1 MSIMRMRKFFSKPL
15 KVGKGKRTFAF
26 LTPAG
31 IVFVL
36 LIIVLLVGTY
46 YSFGGPPSGGPDE
59 GPAAKLT
66 ANVVT
71 IDGKPI
77 TRGQYLMALDIA
89 QRNFGEGIDATQ
101 MRYVKT
107 SILESIIDNHLKE
120 AAVKR
125 ERIKVT
131 RADIEAYR
139 DSRVEEIKQ
148 QRYPDTKSLR
158 DYLERKSMS
167 LEQLDESIR
176 ENLPDDESIKKQL
189 QFDKLQEQV
198 EAQVTMTDEQLKETF
213 TEVKARHIL
222 ITPEYMQQKA
232 ELEKAAEKT
241 AEAAGE
247 DKPEAEQEQ
256 PKAEGEAETE
266 ASPDEAPK
274 TELEAKISEEQAK
287 QQARALADK
296 LLADIKGGADFAKIA
311 QEQSQ
316 DFGSAPDGGD
326 LGWFKRGRM
335 VPEFEKAAFETE
347 PGKLSEIVET
357 EYGFHIIKVE
367 EKRQELPEDF
377 DSQKETYREQAMS
390 QEKMRVWQQYEKQ
403 LRDDAKVEIIDPELK
418 AYNLLDEGNK
428 TEGIAY
434 LEAAI
439 KLDSDNITARYELA
453 QLYDEAGMLDQ
464 AIEQLGNVTTNEYGA
479 RSPQAHFRLAELKE
493 KHGDA
498 DGAIQEYKSASD
510 WATAFTQGNYMM
522 HMRLR
527 GKFEELKKDDLVD
540 LEQAWIDDYTANQP
554 ETGFGGGMP
563 ITIPSQ

>member
-1 MSIMRMRKFFSKPL
+1 
-15 KVGKGKRTFAF
+15 
-26 LTPAG
+26 
-31 IVFVL
+31 
-36 LIIVLLVGTY
+36 
-46 YSFGGPPSGGPDE
+46 
-59 GPAAKLT
+59 
-66 ANVVT
+66 
-71 IDGKPI
+71 
-77 TRGQYLMALDIA
+77 MALDIA

-107 SILESIIDNHLKE
+107 SILDSIIDNHLKE

-131 RADIEAYR
+131 KADIEAYR
-139 DSRVEEIKQ
+139 DSKVEEIKQ

-198 EAQVTMTDEQLKETF
+198 EAQVTMTDEQLKESF

-232 ELEKAAEKT
+232 EQEKAAEKT
-241 AEAAGE
+241 PDAAGDDKPE
-247 DKPEAEQEQ
+247 GEQDKPEAE
-256 PKAEGEAETE
+256 GETE
-266 ASPDEAPK
+266 APADEAPK

-287 QQARALADK
+287 QQARELADK
-296 LLADIKGGADFAKIA
+296 LLADIKGGADFAKLA

-316 DFGSAPDGGD
+316 DFRSALDGGD

-335 VPEFEKAAFETE
+335 VPEFEKAAFSTE
-347 PGKLSEIVET
+347 PGKLSEIVGT

-377 DSQKETYREQAMS
+377 DSQKESYREQAMA

-418 AYNLLDEGNK
+418 AYSLLDEGSK
-428 TEGIAY
+428 TEGIAH
-434 LEAAI
+434 LEAAV
-439 KLDSDNITARYELA
+439 KLDPENATALYELA

-464 AIEQLGNVTTNEYGA
+464 AIEQLGKVTTNEYGA

-493 KHGDA
+493 KHGDIA
-498 DGAIQEYKSASD
+498 GAIQEYKSASD

-527 GKFEELKKDDLVD
+527 GKFEELKKDDLVEQ
-540 LEQAWIDDYTANQP
+540 EQAWIDDYMATQS
-554 ETGFGGGMP
+554 EMGVGGGMP
-563 ITIPSQ
+563 ITIPGQ

>member
-46 YSFGGPPSGGPDE
+46 YSFGGPQGGGPDE

-107 SILESIIDNHLKE
+107 SILDSIIDNHLKE

-131 RADIEAYR
+131 KADIEAYR
-139 DSRVEEIKQ
+139 DSKVEEIKQ

-198 EAQVTMTDEQLKETF
+198 EAQVTMTDEQLKESF

-232 ELEKAAEKT
+232 EQEKAAEKT
-241 AEAAGE
+241 PDAAGDDKPE
-247 DKPEAEQEQ
+247 GEQDKPEAE
-256 PKAEGEAETE
+256 GETE
-266 ASPDEAPK
+266 APADEAPK

-287 QQARALADK
+287 QQARELADK
-296 LLADIKGGADFAKIA
+296 LLADIKGGADFAKLA
-311 QEQSQ
+311 KEQSQ

-347 PGKLSEIVET
+347 PGKLSDIVET

-377 DSQKETYREQAMS
+377 DSQKESYREQAMS

-403 LRDDAKVEIIDPELK
+403 LRDDAEIEIIDPELK
-418 AYNLLDEGNK
+418 AYSLLDEGSK

-434 LEAAI
+434 LEGAI
-439 KLDSDNITARYELA
+439 KLDPGNITALYELA
-453 QLYDEAGMLDQ
+453 QLYDEAGMMKEAVDL
-464 AIEQLGNVTTNEYGA
+464 LSKVTTNEYGA
-479 RSPQAHFRLAELKE
+479 RSPQAHFRLAEFKE
-493 KHGDA
+493 KQGDT

-527 GKFEELKKDDLVD
+527 GKFEELKKADLVEQ
-540 LEQAWIDDYTANQP
+540 EQAWIDDYMATQS
-554 ETGFGGGMP
+554 EMGVGGGMP

>member
-46 YSFGGPPSGGPDE
+46 YSFGGPQGGGPDE

-107 SILESIIDNHLKE
+107 SILDSIIDNHLKE

-131 RADIEAYR
+131 KADIEAYR
-139 DSRVEEIKQ
+139 DSKVEEIKQ

-198 EAQVTMTDEQLKETF
+198 EAQVTMTDEQLKESF

-232 ELEKAAEKT
+232 EQEKAAEKT
-241 AEAAGE
+241 PDATGDDKPEGE
-247 DKPEAEQEQ
+247 QEKPEAE
-256 PKAEGEAETE
+256 GETE
-266 ASPDEAPK
+266 APADEAPK

-287 QQARALADK
+287 QQARELADK
-296 LLADIKGGADFAKIA
+296 LLADIKSGADFAKLA

-335 VPEFEKAAFETE
+335 VPEFEKAAFGTE

-377 DSQKETYREQAMS
+377 DSQKESYREQAMS

-403 LRDDAKVEIIDPELK
+403 LRDDAEIEIIDPELK
-418 AYNLLDEGNK
+418 AYSLLDEGSK

-434 LEAAI
+434 LEGAI
-439 KLDSDNITARYELA
+439 KLDPENITALYELA
-453 QLYDEAGMLDQ
+453 QLYDEAGMMKEAVDL
-464 AIEQLGNVTTNEYGA
+464 LSKVTTNEYGA
-479 RSPQAHFRLAELKE
+479 RSPQAHFRLAEFKE
-493 KHGDA
+493 KQGDT

-527 GKFEELKKDDLVD
+527 GKFEELKKADLVEQ
-540 LEQAWIDDYTANQP
+540 EQAWIDDYMATQS
-554 ETGFGGGMP
+554 EMGVGGGMP

>member
-1 MSIMRMRKFFSKPL
+1 MSIMRMRKFFGKPL
-15 KVGKGKRTFAF
+15 KVGKGKRTFAL

-46 YSFGGPPSGGPDE
+46 YSFGGPQGGGPDE

-107 SILESIIDNHLKE
+107 SILDSIIDNHLKE

-131 RADIEAYR
+131 KADIEAYR
-139 DSRVEEIKQ
+139 DSKVEEIKQ

-198 EAQVTMTDEQLKETF
+198 ESQVTMTDEQLKESF

-232 ELEKAAEKT
+232 ELEKALEKT
-241 AEAAGE
+241 PDAAGE
-247 DKPEAEQEQ
+247 DKPAGEQQKPE
-256 PKAEGEAETE
+256 AEGETE
-266 ASPDEAPK
+266 AASNDAPK

-287 QQARALADK
+287 QQARELADK
-296 LLADIKGGADFAKIA
+296 LLADINGGADFAKLA

-347 PGKLSEIVET
+347 PGKLSQIVET

-377 DSQKETYREQAMS
+377 DSQKESYREQAMS

-418 AYNLLDEGNK
+418 AYSLLDEGNK

-439 KLDSDNITARYELA
+439 KLDADNITARYELA
-453 QLYDEAGMLDQ
+453 QLYEQAGMLKE
-464 AIEQLGNVTTNEYGA
+464 AIEQLGKVTTNEYGA

-493 KHGDA
+493 KNADT

-527 GKFEELKKDDLVD
+527 GKFEELKKDDLA
-540 LEQAWIDDYTANQP
+540 EQEQTWIDDFMANQS
-554 ETGFGGGMP
+554 ESGFGGGMP

>member
-15 KVGKGKRTFAF
+15 KVGKSRRTFAF

-46 YSFGGPPSGGPDE
+46 YSFGGPPAGGPDS
-59 GPAAKLT
+59 GPSAKLS
-66 ANVVT
+66 ANVAT
-71 IDGKPI
+71 IDGKPL
-77 TRGQYLMALDIA
+77 TRAQYFAALDMAHRSI
-89 QRNFGEGIDATQ
+89 GEQVDATQ

-107 SILESIIDNHLKE
+107 SVLESMIDTRLKE

-131 RADIEAYR
+131 GADIEAFK
-139 DSRVEEIKQ
+139 DGKVEEIKQ

-176 ENLPDDESIKKQL
+176 ENLPDDDSIKKQL
-189 QFDKLQEQV
+189 QFEKLQEQV
-198 EAQVTMTDEQLKETF
+198 EAQVTMTDDHLKESF
-213 TEVKARHIL
+213 AEAKARHIL
-222 ITPEYMQQKA
+222 LTAEYMQQKA
-232 ELEKAAEKT
+232 EQEKAE
-241 AEAAGE
+241 EADVAG
-247 DKPEAEQEQ
+247 
-256 PKAEGEAETE
+256 AEGEPEDAGTEEGAAEGADATG
-266 ASPDEAPK
+266 AQTPK

-287 QQARALADK
+287 QQARQLADK
-296 LLADIKGGADFAKIA
+296 LLADIKGGADFAKLA
-311 QEQSQ
+311 KEYSQ
-316 DFGSAPDGGD
+316 DFASAAEGGD

-335 VPEFEKAAFETE
+335 VPEFEKAVFAAE
-347 PGKLSEIVET
+347 PGQLTEVVES

-377 DSQKETYREQAMS
+377 EKQKESYREQALS
-390 QEKMRVWQQYEKQ
+390 QEKMRVWRQYEQ
-403 LRDDAKVEIIDPELK
+403 ELRDNSKVEIIDAELK
-418 AYNLLDEGNK
+418 AYSLLDEGNT

-434 LEAAI
+434 LEAAVR
-439 KLDSDNITARYELA
+439 LDTGNATALYELA
-453 QLYDEAGMLDQ
+453 QLYEDAGMLDKS
-464 AIEQLGNVTTNEYGA
+464 IELMGKVTANEFGA
-479 RSPQAHFRLAELKE
+479 RSPQAHFRLAELHE
-493 KHGDA
+493 KNKAGEA
-498 DGAIQEYKSASD
+498 AVQEYTSASD

-527 GKFEELKKDDLVD
+527 GKFEELKLTDLVD
-540 LEQAWIDDYTANQP
+540 QEQAWIDDYMEHQS
-554 ETGFGGGMP
+554 EMGFGGGGMP